1 MFWASQLSSGWLVW
15 LTGGVVV
22 SGAVMQGGMKG
33 DGGQSDGGL
42 LEVSEEHRSCDVMMF
57 EQEEAELNLLF

>member
-1 MFWASQLSSGWLVW
+1 M
-15 LTGGVVV
+15 V

-57 EQEEAELNLLF
+57 EQAELNLLF

>member
-1 MFWASQLSSGWLVW
+1 MLAG
-15 LTGGVVV
+15 LTNWVV

-42 LEVSEEHRSCDVMMF
+42 LEVSEEHRSCDLMMF